1 MISIFLF
8 LLKWLF
14 IICIVISILYFFIK
28 LFKIDNTYAKKIEN
42 MFNQIKKFYEYI
54 RQYFCKKSNEV
65 NDDSG
70 AVRDNNE
77 IYDSSSEWQD

>member
-8 LLKWLF
+8 LFKWLF

-28 LFKIDNTYAKKIEN
+28 LFKIDNASAKKIEN
-42 MFNQIKKFYEYI
+42 MFNQIKKFYEHI